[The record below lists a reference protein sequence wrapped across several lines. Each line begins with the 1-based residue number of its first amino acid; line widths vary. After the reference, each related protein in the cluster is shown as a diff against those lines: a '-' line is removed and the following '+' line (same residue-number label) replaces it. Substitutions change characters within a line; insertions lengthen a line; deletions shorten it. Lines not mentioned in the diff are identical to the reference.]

1 MQGKR
6 VSIAGS
12 PCVIL
17 NLIKKVLRRKVRG
30 KDIILGSG
38 VAALLAAGPAA
49 AIPVAES
56 RVQSQTQNPDQL
68 HKQMLG
74 KRSQNPM
81 GQVTSVSQ
89 LRDVRP
95 TDWSFQALQSLVERY
110 GCIAGYPDGSFRGN
124 RPLSRFEFAA
134 GLNACLDR
142 INELIAAAT
151 TSTIT
156 RDDLIT
162 LQRLQEEFAAEL
174 ATLRGRIDALEART
188 AELQA
193 IQFSTTA
200 RFGGEIIFAVAGG
213 EGGEP
218 RGNGDTENVI
228 FAQLTRL
235 GVATSFNGKDRLRL
249 GFVASNFSNRGFSG
263 GNGFNTDMAL
273 LSFQADTD
281 NAFDLD
287 MLEYRFATLG
297 DRVVVTLR
305 PVGFSLSNV
314 LTANSPYFDNG
325 RGAIS
330 RFAEANPIFKIG
342 TLDAG
347 VGFDWLVTDKM
358 RLQVA
363 YGTRDSN
370 DPSEGRGVTGADHS
384 ALGVQLLTRPLARVL
399 TGITYVNAYSNDGQL
414 DTFTGSLNADVS
426 GNLSE
431 EVQIQAV
438 GGTLQWRLTNDLVF
452 GTWGG
457 FTFANA
463 VNSDNYANTE
473 TYLFSLG
480 YRDPFGKEGD
490 LLAFLFGQPPKLTD
504 GRGLRRGEDDDTSL
518 HFELFYRFQVN
529 DNISITPG
537 VFFVT
542 NPEHNEDNDDIFVG
556 LIRTVF
562 RF

>member
-1 MQGKR
+1 
-6 VSIAGS
+6 
-12 PCVIL
+12 
-17 NLIKKVLRRKVRG
+17 
-30 KDIILGSG
+30 
-38 VAALLAAGPAA
+38 
-49 AIPVAES
+49 
-56 RVQSQTQNPDQL
+56 
-68 HKQMLG
+68 
-74 KRSQNPM
+74 M

-156 RDDLIT
+156 RADLTT

-174 ATLRGRIDALEART
+174 ATLRGRVDALEART
-188 AELQA
+188 AELEA
-193 IQFSTTA
+193 NQFSTTA
-200 RFGGEIIFAVAGG
+200 RFGGEVIFAVAGG

-218 RGNGDTENVI
+218 LGNGDTQNVI

-235 GVATSFNGKDRLRL
+235 GVAASFNGRDRLRL
-249 GFVASNFSNRGFSG
+249 GLTAGNFANRGFSSL
-263 GNGFNTDMAL
+263 NGFNTDMAL
-273 LSFQADTD
+273 LSFQADTA
-281 NAFDLD
+281 NEFDLD
-287 MLEYRFATLG
+287 MLEYRFSTLG
-297 DRVVVTLR
+297 DRVVITLR
-305 PVGFSLSNV
+305 PIGFSLSNV
-314 LTANSPYFDNG
+314 LTANSPYFDSG

-330 RFAEANPIFKIG
+330 RFAEASPIFKIG
-342 TLDAG
+342 RLDAG
-347 VGFDWLVTDKM
+347 AGFDWLVTDKL

-363 YGTRDSN
+363 YGTRNTN
-370 DPSEGRGVTGADHS
+370 DPSEGQGITGADHS
-384 ALGVQLLTRPLARVL
+384 ALGVQLLARPFARLL
-399 TGITYVNAYSNDGQL
+399 TGITYVNAYSKDGRL
-414 DTFTGSLNADVS
+414 DTFTGSVNA
-426 GNLSE
+426 NLSGRIFE
-431 EVQIQAV
+431 PVQIQAV
-438 GGTLQWRLTNDLVF
+438 GGTLQWRFTRDLVF

-504 GRGLRRGEDDDTSL
+504 GRGLQEDEDTSL

-542 NPEHNEDNDDIFVG
+542 NPEHNDDNDDIFVG
-556 LIRTVF
+556 VIRTVF

>member
-1 MQGKR
+1 M
-6 VSIAGS
+6 
-12 PCVIL
+12 L
-17 NLIKKVLRRKVRG
+17 
-30 KDIILGSG
+30 
-38 VAALLAAGPAA
+38 
-49 AIPVAES
+49 
-56 RVQSQTQNPDQL
+56 DQL
-68 HKQMLG
+68 HKQMYG

-89 LRDVRP
+89 LRDVQP
-95 TDWSFQALQSLVERY
+95 TDWAFQALQSLVERY
-110 GCIAGYPDGSFRGN
+110 GCIAGYPDGSFQGN
-124 RPLSRFEFAA
+124 RALTRFEFAA

-151 TSTIT
+151 SSTIT
-156 RDDLIT
+156 RADLIK

-174 ATLRGRIDALEART
+174 ATLRGRVDALEART
-188 AELQA
+188 AELEA

-213 EGGEP
+213 DGGEP
-218 RGNGDTENVI
+218 PGNGDTENVI

-249 GFVASNFSNRGFSG
+249 GFLASNFSNRGFSS
-263 GNGFNTDMAL
+263 GNGFGTDMAL

-363 YGTRDSN
+363 YGTRNSN
-370 DPSEGRGVTGADHS
+370 DPSQGQGITGADHS

-399 TGITYVNAYSNDGQL
+399 TGITYVNAYSKDGRL
-414 DTFTGSLNADVS
+414 DTFTGSLNANTS
-426 GNLSE
+426 GAIFE
-431 EVQIQAV
+431 PVQIQAV
-438 GGTLQWRLTNDLVF
+438 GGTLQWRLTDDLVF
-452 GTWGG
+452 GSWGG

-504 GRGLRRGEDDDTSL
+504 GRGLRAGEDDDTSL

-537 VFFVT
+537 VFYVT